1 MKVGAG
7 LALMLAAALVQ
18 VTWASQLEIAGAF
31 PNLVLIAVVGLTW
44 TQGVRSGLL
53 WACAGGVLLDLNA
66 PGPLGAHALGLL
78 AGAYVT
84 GFWARNLDRHSP
96 LHPAGA
102 AALSTILYSL
112 VVVGTDDAIGLPIP
126 PLRTAVALTIAAA
139 LYNGALMP
147 LALTALRRI
156 TAGLHWE
163 HAAA

>member
-1 MKVGAG
+1 
-7 LALMLAAALVQ
+7 MLAAALVQ

-66 PGPLGAHALGLL
+66 PGPLGPHALALL

-84 GFWARNLDRHSP
+84 GFWARNLDRDSP

-112 VVVGTDDAIGLPIP
+112 VLVGTDDAIALPIP
-126 PLRTAVALTIAAA
+126 PYRTAVALTIAAA
-139 LYNGALMP
+139 LYNAALMP
-147 LALTALRRI
+147 LALVALRRI

-163 HAAA
+163 HSAA